1 MLFLPNVVF
10 VCFIE
15 LDFLK
20 TLFAQVPLIRQI
32 HTMNFIFTK
41 STLDA
46 TKTTVASI
54 VDESTAENPVEAL
67 PK

>member
-1 MLFLPNVVF
+1 MLLLPNVVF
-10 VCFIE
+10 ICFIE

-20 TLFAQVPLIRQI
+20 TLFAQIPLIQQI
-32 HTMNFIFTK
+32 HTMNFVLTK
-41 STLDA
+41 STHDA
-46 TKTTVASI
+46 TKTTVASN